1 MALFEL
7 NFKNGLRLHFYSCFF
22 FILILLCL
30 WPGFSNT
37 SNAQI
42 VPISDPEMDS
52 TYIEL
57 NYTTWSLRAF
67 GAFKYHNLV
76 ISNNSGGKIKY
87 VPTNPF
93 SAGVGFAYRFIIMD
107 IGFRINKDYRITRFD
122 CITNLVF
129 QKIMFEILTQRYEGF
144 EEVIG
149 TSEEY
154 LRDDIKSTLISISQF
169 YNFNNQK
176 LSLSST
182 FSGNKIQKRSTG
194 AFIIGSYFSYSKI
207 ESDSSLIP
215 ASVKNQFNDSANFN
229 NFSTLNVGAYFGYA
243 YGLVLPGNFIFFSNL
258 IPGIGFNFTTE
269 NDSETYM
276 PPIFP
281 AGKLH
286 FRISCGYY
294 TKRIYTILGLTT
306 NLSVISLG
314 DENRFRQNGG
324 QIKLVFGYRFNSINP
339 LTKTIDK
346 TF

>member
-1 MALFEL
+1 ML
-7 NFKNGLRLHFYSCFF
+7 NSNSKNSFKSCYFF
-22 FILILLCL
+22 RVFKVLITLCL
-30 WPGFSNT
+30 LSGCSNPT
-37 SNAQI
+37 IAQI
-42 VPISDPEMDS
+42 VPIAEPEVDS
-52 TYIEL
+52 AYIEL

-76 ISNNSGGKIKY
+76 ISNTSGGKVKY
-87 VPTNPF
+87 RPTNPF

-107 IGFRINKDYRITRFD
+107 IGFRINKDNRITRFD

-129 QKIMFEILTQRYEGF
+129 NKIMFEILAQKYEGF
-144 EEVIG
+144 EEVVG

-154 LRDDIKSTLISISQF
+154 LRQDIKSTLISISQF
-169 YNFNNQK
+169 YNFNNQQ

-194 AFIIGSYFSYSKI
+194 AFIVGSYFSYSKI

-215 ASVKNQFNDSANFN
+215 ASVQGQFNDSANFN
-229 NFSTLNVGAYFGYA
+229 NFSTINVGGYFGYA
-243 YGLVLPGNFIFFSNL
+243 YSLVLPSNFIFFSSLN
-258 IPGIGFNFTTE
+258 PGIGFNFTTE
-269 NDSETYM
+269 NDSETYT
-276 PPIFP
+276 PPVFP

-286 FRISCGYY
+286 FRISGGYY
-294 TKRIYTILGLTT
+294 TKRIYMILGLTT
-306 NLSVISLG
+306 NLSILSLG
-314 DENRFRQNGG
+314 EGNRFRQNGG